1 MLISLNSNTW
11 IEIYDRGL
19 SMQEPGKN
27 ARKRIYQEDLCFEIK
42 IKPGSRDSKPLMI
55 VAFKESRNYSPNT
68 HEWVPKLNEL
78 EFLTQT
84 LKRISASV

>member
-1 MLISLNSNTW
+1 MA
-11 IEIYDRGL
+11 E
-19 SMQEPGKN
+19 GKKK

-42 IKPGSRDSKPLMI
+42 IRPGSRDSKPLMI
-55 VAFKESRNYSPNT
+55 VAFKEASNYTLGT

-84 LKRISASV
+84 LKRISVKSLENQ

>member
-1 MLISLNSNTW
+1 M
-11 IEIYDRGL
+11 DKVKKRG
-19 SMQEPGKN
+19 
-27 ARKRIYQEDLCFEIK
+27 RKRIYQEDLCFEIR

-55 VAFKESRNYSPNT
+55 VVFREASNYTPDT

-84 LKRISASV
+84 LKRISVSSI